1 MLDMA
6 DLFITVSSAADT
18 ASDGSSQGSLLSPN
32 LLANLTGIVV
42 PLIAFTL
49 LGIFVWPKI
58 VKGLDDRN
66 DKILSEIKSAE
77 DAREQAKSALADY
90 ERELSRAREESSKMI
105 SDAKAQAK
113 ALADELREKN
123 EQELSERMA
132 RANADI
138 ESAKASAV
146 SDLHAQAANL
156 ASVMAEKILAREIN
170 VQDQKKLLE
179 ESLAELGRL
188 N

>member
-1 MLDMA
+1 MA
-6 DLFITVSSAADT
+6 DLFITLASAAP
-18 ASDGSSQGSLLSPN
+18 SGEDGKKAGLIDPN
-32 LLANLTGIVV
+32 LLANITGIAVF
-42 PLIAFTL
+42 LIALSL
-49 LGIFVWPKI
+49 LVIFVWPKI
-58 VKGLDDRN
+58 VQGLDDRN
-66 DKILSEIKSAE
+66 EKILAEIKSAE
-77 DAREQAKSALADY
+77 EAREQANSALADY

-105 SDAKAQAK
+105 ADAKSQAK

-132 RANADI
+132 RASADI

-146 SDLHAQAANL
+146 SEIHAQAAEL

-179 ESLAELGRL
+179 ESLAELGRM

>member
-1 MLDMA
+1 MA
-6 DLFITVSSAADT
+6 DLFITVSSAA
-18 ASDGSSQGSLLSPN
+18 AAGDGTSEPSLLDPN
-32 LLANLTGIVV
+32 LLANITGIAVF
-42 PLIAFTL
+42 LIAFTL

-58 VKGLDDRN
+58 IKGLDDRN
-66 DKILSEIKSAE
+66 EKILSEIRSAE
-77 DAREQAKSALADY
+77 EAREQAKSALADY

-105 SDAKAQAK
+105 ADARAQAK

-146 SDLHAQAANL
+146 SELHAQAADL
-156 ASVMAEKILAREIN
+156 ASAMAGKILAREIN
-170 VQDQKKLLE
+170 VQDQKQLLD
-179 ESLAELGRL
+179 ESLAELGRM

>member
-1 MLDMA
+1 MSNMA
-6 DLFITVSSAADT
+6 ELFITLASAAPSGEGGEKAGLLDFNVLANVT
-18 ASDGSSQGSLLSPN
+18 GIAVFLISLA
-32 LLANLTGIVV
+32 LLAK
-42 PLIAFTL
+42 
-49 LGIFVWPKI
+49 FVWPKI
-58 VKGLDDRN
+58 VQGLEDRN
-66 DKILSEIKSAE
+66 EKILAEIRSAE
-77 DAREQAKSALADY
+77 EAREQANSALADY

-105 SDAKAQAK
+105 ADAKAQAK

-132 RANADI
+132 RASADI

-146 SDLHAQAANL
+146 SELHAQAAEL
-156 ASVMAEKILAREIN
+156 ASVMAEKILDREIN

-179 ESLAELGRL
+179 ESLAELGRM

>member
-1 MLDMA
+1 MA
-6 DLFITVSSAADT
+6 DLFITLASAAP
-18 ASDGSSQGSLLSPN
+18 SGEDGEKAGLIDPN
-32 LLANLTGIVV
+32 LLANITGIAVF
-42 PLIAFTL
+42 LIALTL
-49 LGIFVWPKI
+49 LIIFVWPKI
-58 VKGLDDRN
+58 VQGLDDRN
-66 DKILSEIKSAE
+66 EKILAEIKSAE
-77 DAREQAKSALADY
+77 EAREQANSALADY

-105 SDAKAQAK
+105 ADAKAQAK

-123 EQELSERMA
+123 ERELSERMA
-132 RANADI
+132 RAAADI

-146 SDLHAQAANL
+146 SDLHAQAAEL

-179 ESLAELGRL
+179 ESLAELGRM

>member
-1 MLDMA
+1 MA
-6 DLFITVSSAADT
+6 SLFNIVASAAAGADS
-18 ASDGSSQGSLLSPN
+18 AEQGLLDPN
-32 LLANLTGIVV
+32 LLANISGIVV

-58 VKGLDDRN
+58 IQGLDDRN
-66 DKILSEIKSAE
+66 DKILSEIHSAE
-77 DAREQAKSALADY
+77 EAREQAKSALADY

-105 SDAKAQAK
+105 SDAKSQAK
-113 ALADELREKN
+113 ALADELRDKN

-132 RANADI
+132 RATADI

-146 SDLHAQAANL
+146 SELHAEAAEL
-156 ASVMAEKILAREIN
+156 ASVMASKILAREIN
-170 VQDQKKLLE
+170 VQDQKQLLE

>member
-1 MLDMA
+1 MFDMA
-6 DLFITVSSAADT
+6 DLFIIVSSAAGGG
-18 ASDGSSQGSLLSPN
+18 DGSTEPSLLDPN
-32 LLANLTGIVV
+32 FLANITGIVV
-42 PLIAFTL
+42 FLIAFTL

-58 VKGLDDRN
+58 ISGLDDRN
-66 DKILSEIKSAE
+66 DKILSEIRSAE
-77 DAREQAKSALADY
+77 EAREQAKSALSDY

-105 SDAKAQAK
+105 ADARAQAK

-138 ESAKASAV
+138 ESAKVSAV
-146 SDLHAQAANL
+146 ADLHAQAADL
-156 ASVMAEKILAREIN
+156 ASAMAEKILAREIN
-170 VQDQKKLLE
+170 VQDQKQLLE
-179 ESLAELGRL
+179 ESLAELGRM